1 MSASISPRVAALS
14 GLLLVLPL
22 LALSGCGG
30 AKFASPVPVS
40 GKVTVK
46 GKPLSGG
53 TIHFA
58 PVDGKKTL
66 PGFGAIQSDGSYTA
80 TTKVQKDGLIPGE
93 FLVFFDP
100 PEITE
105 KKARPVMPIPG
116 GYLSPDT
123 SGLKLTIDSK
133 GGKVDFDLK

>member
-1 MSASISPRVAALS
+1 MLAPNRIRFTHLCC
-14 GLLLVLPL
+14 LLLVLPL
-22 LALSGCGG
+22 ITQLGCGG
-30 AKFASPVPVS
+30 PKFPSAVPVT
-40 GKVTVK
+40 GKVTLK

-66 PGFGAIQSDGSYTA
+66 PGFGVIQSDGTYTA
-80 TTKVQKDGLIPGE
+80 TTKVAKDGLTPGD
-93 FLVFFDP
+93 FIVFFDP
-100 PEITE
+100 PETTE
-105 KKARPVMPIPG
+105 KKARTVLPIPV

-123 SGLKLTIDSK
+123 SGLKQTIDSK